1 MAGLNTY
8 SRSPVPS
15 TRSYDSSSVSSAASP
30 RPHGLYDGV
39 IMGASPRPI
48 SAQQPQH
55 MNMAPPTPLTHSTF
69 QNPYISSA
77 TSPGHSG
84 MDSMA
89 STGSGSSTP
98 GPSGPQMSSAS
109 MQAQK
114 RAYRQ
119 RRKDP
124 SCDACRERK
133 VKVSFRCITMGYSE
147 YSFIKCDATDTSSC
161 SECTGRNV
169 KCQFTKETNRRMSSI
184 KQVQEL
190 EQKIS
195 TMKRDNAHLRS
206 LLNAR
211 DGQSDADGMGGQ
223 STPLNLPAVISHPR
237 RRQRALPPQD
247 LLRIRS
253 NIRDFG
259 RGIFKTPASSR
270 HIGVQAHFTRSRP
283 DLPPK
288 HVADHLLQSYHS
300 SIHMNLPILHW
311 PTFEQDYEA
320 VYKAGSLHG
329 IPPSWSSLF
338 FAVLAVG
345 VLFKTELSIAHTQK
359 GKEYI
364 ETSRMLT
371 DMWND
376 EYVIDHARAAI
387 LTSIFLME
395 TNMKSAAWTW
405 LASAVRISQ
414 DIGLHCE
421 TGSWSLMEGEMRR
434 RVWWGV
440 YIWDRQMSLEVGRPS
455 MIEDADCDVQLPAAI
470 DDHHIFG
477 TEMKVPT
484 GVPPMTNFMLP
495 IIQVARAASSL
506 SKALKSPEIVPSTLS
521 SFDND
526 FTTYMAAFPPA
537 CQPQADAPLNPRV
550 IIPTCH
556 LLNSRLILHRHNLNT
571 SCSPEARLNAIEQC
585 IYISLELARLLS
597 RALLRYPANPPTPS
611 FGMIASAMACTHIW
625 RCTLFLLYGGHFDA
639 ALTCIRTSASI
650 GSLREVNVACGR
662 NLAFFVRTLIERRKS
677 GSLLGSKRYRAERE
691 CDEEVMAY
699 VSGDLQASNENAWVW
714 AGSEDLSS
722 SGMSS
727 PIFHSGGREE
737 GTSALTELE
746 ARDWGGWDNL
756 EYLVDTLARQQGGYP
771 QMRAI
776 VPNFGPGPGPGRTPP
791 GEDYSRAKASERMS
805 ITNII

>member
-1 MAGLNTY
+1 
-8 SRSPVPS
+8 
-15 TRSYDSSSVSSAASP
+15 
-30 RPHGLYDGV
+30 
-39 IMGASPRPI
+39 MGASPRPI

-55 MNMAPPTPLTHSTF
+55 MSMPPPTPLIHSSF
-69 QNPYISSA
+69 PILYSSST
-77 TSPGHSG
+77 TSPGPSG

-133 VKVSFRCITMGYSE
+133 VK
-147 YSFIKCDATDTSSC
+147 CDATETISC
-161 SECTGRNV
+161 SECSGRNV

-190 EQKIS
+190 EQRVS
-195 TMKRDNAHLRS
+195 NMKRENSHLRS
-206 LLNAR
+206 QLTAR
-211 DGQSDADGMGGQ
+211 EGQNDADDMGMQ
-223 STPLNLPAVISHPR
+223 KIHLQAVISYPR
-237 RRQRALPPQD
+237 RRYRPLPPQD
-247 LLRIRS
+247 LSQRARIRS
-253 NIRDFG
+253 NIRNFG

-270 HIGVQAHFTRSRP
+270 QIGVQPHFNPPQP

-288 HVADHLLQSYHS
+288 HVADHLLRSYYY
-300 SIHMNLPILHW
+300 SIHLSMPILHW

-320 VYKAGSLHG
+320 VYKAGSFHDV
-329 IPPSWSSLF
+329 PPSWSSLF
-338 FAVLAVG
+338 FAVLALG
-345 VLFKTELSIAHTQK
+345 VLFRTELSIAHTQK

-364 ETSRMLT
+364 ETSRMLL

-376 EYVIDHARAAI
+376 DFVIDHARTATLI
-387 LTSIFLME
+387 SVFLME

-421 TGSWSLMEGEMRR
+421 TGIWPVMEGEMRR

-440 YIWDRQMSLEVGRPS
+440 YILDRHMSLELGRPM
-455 MIEDADCDVQLPAAI
+455 MIDDVDCDVPLPAAI

-495 IIQVARAASSL
+495 IVQVVRAASAL
-506 SKALKSPEIVPSTLS
+506 SKALKSHELVPATLLA
-521 SFDND
+521 FDAH
-526 FTTYMAAFPPA
+526 FATCVSAFPTA
-537 CQPQADAPLNPRV
+537 CHPNAEEPLDPRV
-550 IIPTCH
+550 VAPFCH
-556 LLNSRLILHRHNLNT
+556 LLNIRLILHRHNLNT
-571 SCSPEARLNAIEQC
+571 SSSPDARMNAVEQC
-585 IYISLELARLLS
+585 MYISLELARLLA
-597 RALLRYPANPPTPS
+597 RALLRYPTSPAAPS
-611 FGMIASAMACTHIW
+611 FGTTANAMVCTHIW

-650 GSLREVNVACGR
+650 GALREVNVACGR
-662 NLAFFVRTLIERRKS
+662 NLSFFIKFLIEKRKA
-677 GSLLGSKRYRAERE
+677 GSFLGSKGDRAEHE
-691 CDEEVMAY
+691 VDEEVMAY
-699 VSGDLQASNENAWVW
+699 LSGDMQANTENAWVW
-714 AGSEDLSS
+714 TGTDMKTELTDMSR

-727 PIFHSGGREE
+727 PMFQGGGREE
-737 GTSALTELE
+737 DTSALTDSE
-746 ARDWGGWDNL
+746 ARDWGGWENL
-756 EYLVDTLARQQGGYP
+756 EYLVDTLARCQGGYAQP
-771 QMRAI
+771 ARAI
-776 VPNFGPGPGPGRTPP
+776 VQNFGSGTGSGRTPP
-791 GEDYSRAKASERMS
+791 GEDYNRAKASERMS